1 MGCKVLQRLDQC
13 NLVMVMTLMAKM
25 TMTLMAL
32 VTMLSN
38 ATCFA
43 RRSCDSSLGWIK
55 LSTSST
61 EASFTFFQKMI
72 FWKCFNLLIYWLTSI
87 NKYQNVQ

>member
-72 FWKCFNLLIYWLTSI
+72 FFG
-87 NKYQNVQ
+87 NVSMRDG